1 MYNVVMKR
9 EPSTKSKKI
18 LVTGAL
24 GFVGSHLCEELVR
37 LGNEVY
43 GLDNRFA
50 GSDEYKIEGV
60 KYMVGHTKNI
70 SELMQPE
77 NFVPE
82 LVYHLGEY
90 ARVEQSLT
98 EDFSTIFDLNILGT
112 SKVLEY
118 CLKNNCKI
126 VYSGSS
132 TKFAD
137 GGLAKDATPYAW
149 TKATNTELVRN
160 FGQWY
165 GLKYAITYFYNVT
178 GGRER
183 SGKYGTLFG
192 IFKEKY
198 LKGEPLTVTSP
209 GTQRRNFTHINDIVS
224 ALILVGDKGE
234 GDNFGIGD
242 DRTYSV
248 LEIAE
253 MFGGPV
259 VMTPEKKGNRTFSF
273 LDTEKTR
280 SLGWEIK
287 NSIEQEIQKI
297 KAMKS

>member
-1 MYNVVMKR
+1 M
-9 EPSTKSKKI
+9 KKI
-18 LVTGAL
+18 LVTGGL
-24 GFVGSHLCEELVR
+24 GFVGSHLSEELVK
-37 LGNEVY
+37 LGHIVY
-43 GLDNRFA
+43 ILDNKFA
-50 GSDEYKIEGV
+50 GTDDYKIE
-60 KYMVGHTKNI
+60 KANYIVGHTKDI
-70 SELMQPE
+70 EKIFSEI
-77 NFVPE
+77 NFIPD

-98 EDFSTIFDLNILGT
+98 ENFETIFDLNILGT
-112 SKVLEY
+112 AKVLEF
-118 CLKNNCKI
+118 CLKHNCKI

-149 TKATNTELVRN
+149 TKATNTELVKN
-160 FGQWY
+160 FGTWY

-192 IFKEKY
+192 IFRDKY
-198 LKGEPLTVTSP
+198 LKGEVLTVTSP

-224 ALILVGDKGE
+224 ALILVGEKGE

-248 LEIAE
+248 LEIANL
-253 MFGGPV
+253 FGGEIA
-259 VMTPEKKGNRTFSF
+259 MTPEKKGNRTFSF

-280 SLGWEIK
+280 GLGWEIK
-287 NSIEQEIQKI
+287 HSVEDEIVRI
-297 KAMKS
+297 KKMKVSEK